1 MFGSQISRRAA
12 GIAAALVSCA
22 TFVVGGAHADEAA
35 PVASD
40 GCAAAVPA
48 GESLQQFAA
57 AGKAGSYIRDVPG
70 RTGPLPVV
78 VDLHGYLEPA
88 VIAHDVS
95 GLSRLGGEQGFVT
108 ITPQLDEPGVPRWD
122 YGPGSADIAYL
133 SDLLT
138 HVESTLCVDRAR
150 VYVAGMSMGAF
161 TASSV
166 ACQLSGRVAAVA
178 AVAGL
183 QDFEWCRT
191 GRAVPVVAF
200 HGTADPIV
208 AYTGG
213 LGPNARFLPTPDGA
227 GSVSPGEYSGPPGGP
242 GPQSVPDNAA
252 AWARRNGCGA
262 DPATQR
268 VAPDATLT
276 SYACPAG
283 GAVELYSVDGGGH
296 TWPGSSSGLYP
307 TPLVGAPMN
316 SINATA
322 IMWDFFR
329 THPLRP

>member
-1 MFGSQISRRAA
+1 MFGSQISHRAA
-12 GIAAALVSCA
+12 AFAAALICCA
-22 TFVVGGAHADEAA
+22 GFVVGGAYADEPA
-35 PVASD
+35 PVASG
-40 GCAAAVPA
+40 GCAVAVSP
-48 GESLQQFAA
+48 GESVQQFAA
-57 AGKAGSYIRDVPG
+57 AGKAGSFIRDVPNH
-70 RTGPLPVV
+70 TGPLPVV

-95 GLSRLGGEQGFVT
+95 GLSRLGAERGFVT

-122 YGPGSADIAYL
+122 YGPGSTDIAYL
-133 SDLLT
+133 SELLT

-166 ACQLSGRVAAVA
+166 ACQLSGRVAAIA

-183 QDFEWCRT
+183 QDFPWCRT

-213 LGPNARFLPTPDGA
+213 LGPNARFLPNPDGT
-227 GSVSPGEYSGPPGGP
+227 GSVEPGDNSAPPGGP

-252 AWARRNGCGA
+252 AWAERNGCGA
-262 DPATQR
+262 HPATQR
-268 VAPDATLT
+268 TAPDVTLT
-276 SYACPAG
+276 AYPCPAG

-296 TWPGSSSGLYP
+296 TWPGSSSALYP
-307 TPLVGAPMN
+307 TPLVGAPMH
-316 SINATA
+316 SIDASA
-322 IMWDFFR
+322 VMWDFFR
-329 THPLRP
+329 AHPLRP